1 MGAGPILRISYQEN
15 EAYAS
20 HPPHPGG
27 KILHPGVPRDGLAAG
42 RHRGGARPDRTTI
55 WREVQP
61 EPELSRIATRGTT
74 PTAWPPRVAVSP
86 GGISASPPTIG
97 PVSTPASS
105 SSGVR
110 SRSACGSRCWISC
123 GLAPPPSIRDC
134 TRSAGNPAPY
144 GITCGR
150 GIGSA
155 GDGPGV
161 RVRPRCAAP
170 RFGAGPAGSTDAPRS
185 GTGRSIP
192 CSAMIGST
200 RW

>member
-1 MGAGPILRISYQEN
+1 MSAGLILRISYQEN

-20 HPPHPGG
+20 PPLTQAERYCIQEFLVVGWP
-27 KILHPGVPRDGLAAG
+27 LAAIAAVPG
-42 RHRGGARPDRTTI
+42 RHRATT
-55 WREVQP
+55 WREVQRNRNHRKRYEGHP
-61 EPELSRIATRGTT
+61 AHCLA
-74 PTAWPPRVAVSP
+74 PRVVVSP
-86 GGISASPPTIG
+86 GGISDSPPTIG

-110 SRSACGSRCWISC
+110 SRSACGSRCWISS

-134 TRSAGNPAPY
+134 TRRAGNPAPC

-155 GDGPGV
+155 GDGPGA

-170 RFGAGPAGSTDAPRS
+170 RFGTGPGGSTDAPRS

-200 RW
+200 CW